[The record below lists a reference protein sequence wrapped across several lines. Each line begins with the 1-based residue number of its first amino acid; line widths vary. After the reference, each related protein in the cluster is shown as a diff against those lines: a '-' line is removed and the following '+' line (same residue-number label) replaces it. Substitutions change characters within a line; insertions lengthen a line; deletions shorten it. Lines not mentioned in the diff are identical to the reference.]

1 MQKKL
6 EEEEDLEEYFIIERD
21 SGEPDE
27 EGRLSQPAKLRN
39 VSPEL
44 EEQVNVFL
52 KALKKSKPDAIPEKR
67 KREDIYGIIVAMALT
82 TKLAQYP
89 TSIEEDAKL
98 LVKGGLDKRRRMALE
113 VRLGEKRQLQ
123 EAIALVKGDR
133 NEKRAGKKAKREP

>member
-27 EGRLSQPAKLRN
+27 EGRLSQPAKLRD

-44 EEQVNVFL
+44 NVFL

-82 TKLAQYP
+82 VKLAQYS

-113 VRLGEKRQLQ
+113 VRLGEKRLLQ

-133 NEKRAGKKAKREP
+133 NEERAGKKAKREP